1 MLSREAGRAAD
12 VARYLGNLSFTVLL
26 LGDHERARALAEE
39 ALAMSREQGITLST
53 FVALI
58 NLGLAAREQGD
69 HERAAAA
76 LREGLALGWEIGDKL
91 GVVGVLE
98 GIAGLA
104 GSLEEDQRAGRLWG
118 AAQAWRE
125 ASGAQ
130 LADPDRALHQ
140 AHLDAACSRL
150 GDAPWEEA
158 LAQGRA
164 MTLERAM
171 DYALEEKGSGG

>member
-1 MLSREAGRAAD
+1 M
-12 VARYLGNLSFTVLL
+12 
-26 LGDHERARALAEE
+26 
-39 ALAMSREQGITLST
+39 
-53 FVALI
+53 
-58 NLGLAAREQGD
+58 
-69 HERAAAA
+69 
-76 LREGLALGWEIGDKL
+76 
-91 GVVGVLE
+91 
-98 GIAGLA
+98 AGLA
-104 GSLEEDQRAGRLWG
+104 GILKEDQRAGRLWG